1 MAGHSKWHNIR
12 IRKGKQDAL
21 RGKLFTKL
29 AREITIASRDGGGI
43 PESNPRLRLAVQK
56 AKEASMPADNI
67 KRAIQKG
74 TGEIADVQYEEVLYE
89 GYGPGGVAIIVQC
102 MTDNKNRTVSE
113 IRHLLSKYGGNM
125 ADAGSVSWQFQ
136 RQGTILIPQDGAS
149 EEQVMEIALEAGA
162 EDVKTEDGAYEV
174 ITGPDAFYSVRQSIE
189 DAGLAMESAELGLAP
204 TNLVQVSGD
213 TAEKLLRLLDMLE
226 EHDDVQ
232 SVSANFDMPDEA
244 LSA

>member
-136 RQGTILIPQDGAS
+136 RQGTILIPQNGAT
-149 EEQVMEIALEAGA
+149 EEQVIEIALEAGA
-162 EDVKTEDGAYEV
+162 EDVKAEDGAYVV

-189 DAGLAMESAELGLAP
+189 DAGVSMESAELGLAP